1 MIFEPTS
8 LQGAY
13 LIRLQPIE
21 DERGLFVR
29 TFCKKEFES
38 IGHNK
43 EFVQMNQ
50 SYNKRK
56 GTIRGMHF
64 QLPPHQEVKLV
75 RCIAGSVYD
84 VIIDLRKDS
93 LSYLH
98 HFGAELSSENFCM
111 MYVPEGFAHGFQ
123 TLSDHSSLVYH
134 HTAYY
139 TPGSE
144 GGLKYD
150 DRKLAIQWPM
160 EPTCLSEKDQRY
172 PYLVESFNGIE
183 II

>member
-1 MIFEPTS
+1 MIFEPTP

-13 LIRLQPIE
+13 LVRLQPIE
-21 DERGLFVR
+21 DERGFFVR
-29 TFCKKEFES
+29 TFCKKEFEA
-38 IGHNK
+38 IGHEK

-50 SYNKRK
+50 SYNKLK
-56 GTIRGMHF
+56 GTLRGMHY
-64 QLPPHQEVKLV
+64 QLPPHQEIKLV
-75 RCIAGSVYD
+75 RCIAGIVYD

-93 LSYLH
+93 LTYLH
-98 HFGAELSSENFCM
+98 HFGAELSPENFCM

-144 GGLKYD
+144 GGLRYD
-150 DRKLAIQWPM
+150 DKRLAIRWPI
-160 EPTCLSEKDQRY
+160 EPTCLSEKDQQY
-172 PYLVESFNGIE
+172 PYLVENFNGIE
-183 II
+183 KI

>member
-1 MIFEPTS
+1 MIFEPTP

-13 LIRLQPIE
+13 LVRLQPIE
-21 DERGLFVR
+21 DERGFFVR
-29 TFCKKEFES
+29 TFCKKEFEA
-38 IGHNK
+38 IGHEK

-50 SYNKRK
+50 SYNKLK
-56 GTIRGMHF
+56 GTLRGMHY
-64 QLPPHQEVKLV
+64 QLPPHQEIKLV

-93 LSYLH
+93 PTYLH
-98 HFGAELSSENFCM
+98 HFGAELSPENFCM

-144 GGLKYD
+144 GGLRYD
-150 DRKLAIQWPM
+150 DERLAIRWPI
-160 EPTCLSEKDQRY
+160 EPTCLSEKDQQY

-183 II
+183 KI

>member
-1 MIFEPTS
+1 MIFEPIP

-21 DERGLFVR
+21 DERGFFVR
-29 TFCKKEFES
+29 TFCNQEFES
-38 IGHNK
+38 IGHKK

-64 QLPPHQEVKLV
+64 QLPPHQEIKLV
-75 RCIAGSVYD
+75 RCIAGTVYD

-93 LSYLH
+93 LTYLH

-144 GGLKYD
+144 GGLRYD
-150 DRKLAIQWPM
+150 DKKLAIQWPM
-160 EPTCLSEKDQRY
+160 EPTCLSEKDQGY
-172 PYLVESFNGIE
+172 PWLAESFIGIE
-183 II
+183 IV